1 MRSNVEFVGVC
12 PHTLFRKCYWI
23 MIRKTFEMKVFAS
36 YSRPEAEIILLDPE
50 ENFLE
55 SGQLGNV
62 GEGDPGEDEW
72 FN

>member
-1 MRSNVEFVGVC
+1 MIQK
-12 PHTLFRKCYWI
+12 TL
-23 MIRKTFEMKVFAS
+23 EMKAFAS
-36 YSRPEAEIILLDPE
+36 YSSPEAELIFLDPE

>member
-1 MRSNVEFVGVC
+1 MIQK
-12 PHTLFRKCYWI
+12 TL
-23 MIRKTFEMKVFAS
+23 EMKAFAS
-36 YSRPEAEIILLDPE
+36 SSSPEAELIFLDPE

>member
-1 MRSNVEFVGVC
+1 
-12 PHTLFRKCYWI
+12 
-23 MIRKTFEMKVFAS
+23 MIQKSFEMKALAS
-36 YSRPEAEIILLDPE
+36 YGSPEVELIFLDPE

>member
-1 MRSNVEFVGVC
+1 MI
-12 PHTLFRKCYWI
+12 HKTL
-23 MIRKTFEMKVFAS
+23 EMKTFAS
-36 YSRPEAEIILLDPE
+36 YDCPEAEVIFLDPE

>member
-1 MRSNVEFVGVC
+1 
-12 PHTLFRKCYWI
+12 
-23 MIRKTFEMKVFAS
+23 MIQKSLEMKALAS
-36 YSRPEAEIILLDPE
+36 YCSPEAELIFLDPE